1 MRFTVVIQLWPQTNA
16 IRFECKYVFA
26 HCRRISN
33 QPQTSFFVFDLCDH
47 WPTHTGSQKKMQRIQ
62 ICIYIYR
69 YISRTMASCSL
80 FVSSIHLFCQLFWT
94 RLLKYLRFGMHTVN
108 FLNFNHNGQT
118 FSKFSGS
125 PGSSAAANDGGAGLC
140 AALIN

>member
-62 ICIYIYR
+62 ICMIYISQNGILLAFR
-69 YISRTMASCSL
+69 FFNS
-80 FVSSIHLFCQLFWT
+80 FVLAAVLDQAFKVFAVRNAHCKLPKFQPQWANIFQIQRGALDPQLLQMT
-94 RLLKYLRFGMHTVN
+94 
-108 FLNFNHNGQT
+108 
-118 FSKFSGS
+118 
-125 PGSSAAANDGGAGLC
+125 
-140 AALIN
+140 AALAFVLHS